1 MNLASYYITDNEE
14 VIIDFSRTRLCT
26 WAENINEPN
35 HIENALE
42 ELKSIITSA
51 SFNRSFPIT
60 LDLEGNYLEDD
71 GVCRVCEFIQ
81 GHKILK
87 DNLKVIDISN
97 NRFTAKSLECIQ
109 ILLKVCDL
117 TLLNLSL
124 NYLSEK
130 DLRKRF
136 GEAYFSGIVKY
147 TAF

>member
-1 MNLASYYITDNEE
+1 M
-14 VIIDFSRTRLCT
+14 RLCT

-42 ELKSIITSA
+42 EMKSIITSA
-51 SFNRSFPIT
+51 SFNRSLPIT
-60 LDLEGNYLEDD
+60 LDLQGNYLEDD

-97 NRFTAKSLECIQ
+97 NRFTAKSLEYIK
-109 ILLKVCDL
+109 ILLEVCDL
-117 TLLNLSL
+117 KLLDLSI
-124 NYLSEK
+124 NYLSVQDVRE
-130 DLRKRF
+130 RI

-147 TAF
+147 SAM